1 LSAVPTHSTARILTA
16 GVLRPGALLVGTL
29 PGLQESQLDLAGSK
43 EAGFASGRTS
53 FLAGACLRAQE
64 SSFVVWEGV
73 RLPES
78 GSSHAVVFSIRKELK
93 FLRKQIARLLRALS
107 LSLSLSFS
115 SLLITTLQRSAHP
128 A

>member
-1 LSAVPTHSTARILTA
+1 
-16 GVLRPGALLVGTL
+16 
-29 PGLQESQLDLAGSK
+29 LAGSK

-53 FLAGACLRAQE
+53 FLAGARLRAQE
-64 SSFVVWEGV
+64 SSFVVWEGA

-93 FLRKQIARLLRALS
+93 FLRKQIAQLLRALS